1 MGDEELILF
10 FSGVEFIFFN
20 SPQKNGATSHAERPS
35 FFMDVLPECGDLR
48 GTPPLRFFGVSC
60 YACNMP

>member
-35 FFMDVLPECGDLR
+35 FLWMYSPSAATCAALHPCV
-48 GTPPLRFFGVSC
+48 FFGVSC